1 MIHPNRTYLLQQKER
16 QKAVAGSLNILKARR
31 QALIMEFLAS
41 ARPFLLTRRQISA
54 EYRRAIE
61 ELQLAQALDSKTSV
75 ASVAAVSSREIEVSI
90 EPRNILGVRYKEVLV
105 GAAIRTEGDDGF
117 VCDPGATAPALEEA
131 TERFL
136 VIVENMLKFAGF
148 ESKLKRLARDIGQ
161 LSRKSRVLE
170 QRVLPELGR
179 NLRAAVQYIGERE
192 REDHYRLK
200 KFKDLKGGKGIG

>member
-16 QKAVAGSLNILKARR
+16 QKAVTGSLNILKARR

-41 ARPFLLTRRQISA
+41 ARPFLLTRRQISG
-54 EYRRAIE
+54 EYRQAIE

-75 ASVAAVSSREIEVSI
+75 ASVAAVSSRDIEVSI

-105 GAAIRTEGDDGF
+105 GEAIRGGEEGF

-131 TERFL
+131 SERFR

-200 KFKDLKGGKGIG
+200 KFKDLKGGKGLG